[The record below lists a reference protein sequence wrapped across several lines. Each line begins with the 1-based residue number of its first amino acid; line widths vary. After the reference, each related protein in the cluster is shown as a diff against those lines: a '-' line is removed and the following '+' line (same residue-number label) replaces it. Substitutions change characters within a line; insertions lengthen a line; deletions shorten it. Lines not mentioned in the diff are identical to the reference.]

1 MCVCVPV
8 LTVHFQLKYFCN
20 FWNER
25 NQESAPYNLAKAQ
38 TELSCYVLTLGLG
51 ALSFTQL
58 LDKLSWTITV
68 MDSSALCDSSVLI
81 PSESPVIWVSSA
93 DSWMQW
99 LLTSSSVES
108 LSDVSLNQMNFFNVI
123 AIKVKDTMMCT
134 YVPKNLNCSWVSW
147 VGKGVYL

>member
-1 MCVCVPV
+1 MYVCVPV

-51 ALSFTQL
+51 ALSQL
-58 LDKLSWTITV
+58 LDKLYWTITV

-108 LSDVSLNQMNFFNVI
+108 LSDVSFNQMKI
-123 AIKVKDTMMCT
+123 GLMLCYQSQRYYD
-134 YVPKNLNCSWVSW
+134 
-147 VGKGVYL
+147 VYLCT